1 MPTSK
6 FAHITRARRKDI
18 AKQARCE
25 GCGAT
30 LEACEAERG
39 KDPDAPRWLGCC
51 AQGVDLRPCRH
62 VPDPADYAALLDEI
76 GSGVVRTVE
85 EVRAERD
92 EREAKRRARRE
103 EREADRAAGRPTS
116 YRAGFEQGEWWKT
129 KDSGWTRIA
138 DMAPSHRLN
147 TARFLERRA
156 GAIAFNLSASEL
168 AMMADAP
175 EEVVDEWIHQD
186 DDKVKDPVG
195 WLRGTALYRALIEGL
210 DAGEVDRV
218 AEGTDRAVAG

>member
-1 MPTSK
+1 MPTIE

-51 AQGVDLRPCRH
+51 AQGADLRPCRH
-62 VPDPADYAALLDEI
+62 VVDPADYAALLDEI

-103 EREADRAAGRPTS
+103 EREADQAAGRPTS
-116 YRAGFEQGEWWKT
+116 LRASFDQGVWWKT
-129 KDSGWTRIA
+129 RDDGWTRIA

-156 GAIAFNLSASEL
+156 AVLVFRLGASEL
-168 AMMADAP
+168 HAMDGAPDEVIDSWLRQDDAKMADP
-175 EEVVDEWIHQD
+175 L
-186 DDKVKDPVG
+186 G
-195 WLRGTALYRALIEGL
+195 WLRGTALYRALTDGL
-210 DAGEVDRV
+210 DAGEIDRV
-218 AEGTDRAVAG
+218 AEGTDRAGTR